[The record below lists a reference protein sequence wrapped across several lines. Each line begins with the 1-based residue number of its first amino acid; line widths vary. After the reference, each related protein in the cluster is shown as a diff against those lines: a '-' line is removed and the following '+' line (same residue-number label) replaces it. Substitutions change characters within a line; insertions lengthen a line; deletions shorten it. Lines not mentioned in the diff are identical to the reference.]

1 MIFDFLGNKK
11 RAVVSMCHMGAL
23 PGSPLYDSD
32 GGIDKLIEDALS
44 DIHKLQDGGVDAI
57 MFGNENDRPYLLQ
70 ATPESIAAYTAI
82 VGFSLPGATIATLTG
97 GFLFGLFP
105 GVFYNV
111 AAASMGALII
121 FSAARLGLGERLAA
135 RMEAS
140 PGRIAR
146 LKAAIDKNVWPVLFL
161 IRLTP
166 VVPFFVAN
174 VVPALVNVRTWVFI
188 VTTVFGIIPGA
199 LVYTSVGAGLGEVF
213 ERGGTPDL
221 DVIFKPYIL
230 GPIIGL
236 CALAVLPIFIRLA
249 RKEPIA

>member
-1 MIFDFLGNKK
+1 MSK
-11 RAVVSMCHMGAL
+11 
-23 PGSPLYDSD
+23 
-32 GGIDKLIEDALS
+32 EDALNAERIKRLIPITIIAIVALVGFVLFR
-44 DIHKLQDGGVDAI
+44 DRLTYDALA
-57 MFGNENDRPYLLQ
+57 ENRADLIAFRDDNYLL
-70 ATPESIAAYTAI
+70 AVLVFIAAYTAI

-121 FSAARLGLGERLAA
+121 FSAAKLGLGERLAA

-146 LKAAIDKNVWPVLFL
+146 LKAAIDNSQWSVLFL
-161 IRLTP
+161 MRLIP

-174 VVPALVNVRTWVFI
+174 VLPALVNVRTWVFA
-188 VTTVFGIIPGA
+188 VTTVVGIIPGA
-199 LVYTSVGAGLGEVF
+199 LIYTSVGSGLGEVF
-213 ERGGTPDL
+213 EAGGTPDL
-221 DVIFKPYIL
+221 GIIFKPYIL

-236 CALAVLPIFIRLA
+236 CALALLPLILRVF
-249 RKEPIA
+249 RKDPIA

>member
-1 MIFDFLGNKK
+1 MSADRFK
-11 RAVVSMCHMGAL
+11 RLLPLAVIAVVAVAGYVMFGDRLTFA
-23 PGSPLYDSD
+23 
-32 GGIDKLIEDALS
+32 ALS
-44 DIHKLQDGGVDAI
+44 
-57 MFGNENDRPYLLQ
+57 ENREALIAFRDENYALSVL
-70 ATPESIAAYTAI
+70 AFIAAYTAI

-105 GVFYNV
+105 GAFYNV

-146 LKAAIDKNVWPVLFL
+146 LKAAIDKNVWSVLFL

-188 VTTVFGIIPGA
+188 VTTMFGIIPGA